1 MAPHLESVPNTRVQ
15 TPYLALSLYRLS
27 YFFLWS
33 SGYVLSEVSCRSE
46 AWVEVA
52 EIIDGKT
59 NIYVED

>member
-1 MAPHLESVPNTRVQ
+1 MTPHFESVLSTRVQ
-15 TPYLALSLYRLS
+15 TPYLALYRLS

-33 SGYVLSEVSCRSE
+33 YGYVLSEVSCRSE